1 MHIFDFQLET
11 FDVSK
16 SDLKVFPTDLIW
28 NHPNTWLLP
37 LGGWLDV
44 IPGGQN
50 VWVGR
55 FVITRIL
62 ILQYRYWYT
71 APGHNVYEEVKLVV
85 FCDCHGN
92 VIPLKSPSLVVLPFS
107 ITIMAQWKKRIP
119 PLCESRLS
127 WWARVWT
134 SPQPWQRALEP
145 RQRSSGKFWWGN
157 INKDYNHSLWHPR
170 PISWSSLSWQ
180 AAVLGAWGRQWT
192 CFWSLEAKKI

>member
-16 SDLKVFPTDLIW
+16 KNSNWPDLEPSEHLTPPSWWLAW
-28 NHPNTWLLP
+28 CHPWRAKCLSWQIHNNQNTC
-37 LGGWLDV
+37 
-44 IPGGQN
+44 
-50 VWVGR
+50 
-55 FVITRIL
+55 L

-107 ITIMAQWKKRIP
+107 ITIVAQWKKRIP

-157 INKDYNHSLWHPR
+157 TNKDYNHSLWHPR